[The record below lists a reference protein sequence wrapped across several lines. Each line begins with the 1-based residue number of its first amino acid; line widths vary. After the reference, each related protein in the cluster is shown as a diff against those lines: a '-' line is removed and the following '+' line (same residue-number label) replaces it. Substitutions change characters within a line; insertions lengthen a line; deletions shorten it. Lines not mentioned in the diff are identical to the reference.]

1 MKLYKILRLT
11 YDKGVSFFPAET
23 EELPTIESMA
33 GEPMSD
39 LIHEIVFRGYSEH
52 DARLAVQGWAYHAKF
67 DLNQGARGVRV
78 FCGMCVR
85 ELGYPVVPVP
95 SITWPIIIGAA
106 VLAAVALGL
115 YTWVVL
121 GVDNNVIT
129 EGHPHAY
136 FMTYE
141 EEMYAAEVWNVGLRQ
156 EGVYEKCAML
166 LPTVTSFRRDVWHVP
181 GMDWI
186 YFAYPGIVIEGRR
199 RVFWHVY
206 RIHFLELFY
215 CGLLTNYGRGMYKLL
230 PGGQDRWKPRGPWI
244 REGTRYCTY
253 GYAGCWGDFWWM

>member
-23 EELPTIESMA
+23 EELPTIVEIA
-33 GEPMSD
+33 GEPYSD
-39 LIHEIVFRGYSEH
+39 LIRKIQMFGYPE
-52 DARLAVQGWAYHAKF
+52 DEARRAIQVWAYHAKH
-67 DLNQGARGVRV
+67 DLHQRAEGVRFYCE
-78 FCGMCVR
+78 FCIR
-85 ELGYPVVPVP
+85 ELRIAYVPPPPAV
-95 SITWPIIIGAA
+95 WPMIIAVA

-121 GVDNNVIT
+121 GQDNNVIT

-166 LPTVTSFRRDVWHVP
+166 LPTVTSHQRNVWHVLR
-181 GMDWI
+181 MDWI

-199 RVFWHVY
+199 RVFYHVY

-215 CGLLTNYGRGMYKLL
+215 CGLLTNYGLGMYKLL

-253 GYAGCWGDFWWM
+253 GYEGCWGDFWWM